1 MTRVTRTLIVCC
13 LFLSLAACAGDEAA
27 KGKRAQALK
36 DLGGATVERGNLRGG
51 LTKLLEADKLEPGD
65 PDLNLRIALVYRNL
79 GKYQLSREY
88 FERALALRPHF
99 PEAWNN
105 LGTLCLLEKKWD
117 QAIGLFKKAADDLTY
132 QTPQFAYSNMGL
144 AYINKGD
151 PQTAVFNYE
160 RAIKFDPSYSPAY
173 FNLGIAYEALGQDK
187 EAIDAYRSA
196 IQYYPKYAIAHLNLA
211 KLFIRL
217 GKKGKAKEQ
226 LNLTIWADPKGTEA
240 NEARKLLEK

>member
-13 LFLSLAACAGDEAA
+13 LFWSLAACAGDAPA
-27 KGKRAQALK
+27 TGKRAPPLK
-36 DLGGATVERGNLRGG
+36 ALGGATVERGNLRGG

-105 LGTLCLLEKKWD
+105 LGTLYLLEKKWD
-117 QAIGLFKKAADDLTY
+117 QAIGLFKKAAEDLTY

-151 PQTAVFNYE
+151 PQSAVSNYE
-160 RAIKFDPSYSPAY
+160 RAIKFAPSYSPAY
-173 FNLGIAYEALGQDK
+173 FNLGIAYEALGRDK

-217 GKKGKAKEQ
+217 GKKDKAKEQ
-226 LNLTIWADPKGTEA
+226 LSLTIWADPKGTEA
-240 NEARKLLEK
+240 QEARKLLEK